1 MDGKNASG
9 RKVSLL
15 NDRPPTFTPAPRLH
29 DHSRTSSHCSRS
41 SRAESNSSLS
51 HSSNSASPV
60 FSPASPPLARLD
72 SSSSQSTGRDSPS
85 PMTPSYPYDA
95 FEQSKTISPYDSYYR
110 QNGSNYPAMPQPQD
124 TVSQPYYH
132 LPARHISNAHM
143 DSAIYTSMAR
153 PILDTQFAFA
163 PSEPT
168 TPNSPM
174 STIPTPP
181 TGPPPS
187 GNSATTSA
195 SSSSKL
201 IKKKYPCPH
210 AHRHSCPDTFTTSGH
225 AARHGKKHT
234 GEKNIT
240 CPTCH
245 KAFTRKDNMKQHERT
260 HKATGRRNTDS
271 NAKASSNVAPLSPQ
285 AARGSR
291 RKASTSAA
299 PASDFDPMDCDT
311 DADPNATM
319 PGSKAHAPRSG
330 VAEAMTMSGLLADTM
345 GDSRP
350 GSSSHG
356 SDPEDGDSPSGGLD
370 ALAMAASGLSA

>member
-15 NDRPPTFTPAPRLH
+15 NDRPLTFTPAPRRH

-41 SRAESNSSLS
+41 SRAESNSS

-60 FSPASPPLARLD
+60 FSPISPRLARLD
-72 SSSSQSTGRDSPS
+72 SSSSQSTGRDTPS

-95 FEQSKTISPYDSYYR
+95 FEQSKTIGPYDSYYR

-143 DSAIYTSMAR
+143 DSAIYTSMTR
-153 PILDTQFAFA
+153 PVLDTQFAFA

-181 TGPPPS
+181 TGPPAS

-195 SSSSKL
+195 SSSSKS

-210 AHRHSCPDTFTTSGH
+210 AHRYSCPDTFTTSGH

-260 HKATGRRNTDS
+260 HKAAGSRHTDS
-271 NAKASSNVAPLSPQ
+271 NAKASSNGALASPQ
-285 AARGSR
+285 TARGSR
-291 RKASTSAA
+291 RKASTSVA
-299 PASDFDPMDCDT
+299 PPPDFDPMDFET
-311 DADPNATM
+311 EADQNTTTH
-319 PGSKAHAPRSG
+319 GSKPHAPRSG
-330 VAEAMTMSGLLADTM
+330 LGEAMTMSGLLADTM

-350 GSSSHG
+350 GSSSNG
-356 SDPEDGDSPSGGLD
+356 SDHGDGDSPSGGLD